1 MLKSIKN
8 NPVTTTVFILAFIT
22 VLFVPVDK
30 EYINYFDIKTLGSLF
45 CILVVVQ
52 CLKNSNFF
60 QMISKKTVY
69 LFKNIRSIVLAL
81 IVLTFIC
88 DLFLANDMSLIT
100 LLPLTYIVLEST
112 NNMKYFA
119 FTMILQTIA
128 ANMSG
133 MITPHGNPQ
142 NLYLY
147 SYYNIPTLEFIKT
160 LLPQFLLVLFL
171 LILLP
176 IIFVKKEPLKL
187 NYDDKISF
195 NKTKIVIYL
204 FMFLLSLLVIFRA
217 APLTI
222 GIVIIVIL
230 AFILDKKALVMMDW
244 DLLLTFCLFF
254 IFSGN
259 ISRITS
265 ISDFLK
271 SLLDK
276 NVLITGIVSCQ
287 FISNVPTA
295 VLLSKF
301 TNNYTDLLISVNI

>member
-30 EYINYFDIKTLGSLF
+30 EYINYFDIK
-45 CILVVVQ
+45 I
-52 CLKNSNFF
+52 
-60 QMISKKTVY
+60 
-69 LFKNIRSIVLAL
+69 
-81 IVLTFIC
+81 
-88 DLFLANDMSLIT
+88 
-100 LLPLTYIVLEST
+100 
-112 NNMKYFA
+112 
-119 FTMILQTIA
+119 
-128 ANMSG
+128 
-133 MITPHGNPQ
+133 
-142 NLYLY
+142 
-147 SYYNIPTLEFIKT
+147 

-254 IFSGN
+254 IFSE
-259 ISRITS
+259 I
-265 ISDFLK
+265 
-271 SLLDK
+271 
-276 NVLITGIVSCQ
+276 
-287 FISNVPTA
+287 
-295 VLLSKF
+295 
-301 TNNYTDLLISVNI
+301 

>member
-30 EYINYFDIKTLGSLF
+30 EYINYFDIKTL
-45 CILVVVQ
+45 
-52 CLKNSNFF
+52 
-60 QMISKKTVY
+60 
-69 LFKNIRSIVLAL
+69 
-81 IVLTFIC
+81 
-88 DLFLANDMSLIT
+88 
-100 LLPLTYIVLEST
+100 
-112 NNMKYFA
+112 
-119 FTMILQTIA
+119 
-128 ANMSG
+128 
-133 MITPHGNPQ
+133 
-142 NLYLY
+142 
-147 SYYNIPTLEFIKT
+147 
-160 LLPQFLLVLFL
+160 LPQFLLVLFL

-176 IIFVKKEPLKL
+176 IIFVKKEPLKI

-254 IFSGN
+254 IFSE
-259 ISRITS
+259 I
-265 ISDFLK
+265 
-271 SLLDK
+271 
-276 NVLITGIVSCQ
+276 
-287 FISNVPTA
+287 
-295 VLLSKF
+295 
-301 TNNYTDLLISVNI
+301 

>member
-30 EYINYFDIKTLGSLF
+30 EYINYFDIKTL
-45 CILVVVQ
+45 
-52 CLKNSNFF
+52 
-60 QMISKKTVY
+60 
-69 LFKNIRSIVLAL
+69 
-81 IVLTFIC
+81 
-88 DLFLANDMSLIT
+88 
-100 LLPLTYIVLEST
+100 
-112 NNMKYFA
+112 
-119 FTMILQTIA
+119 
-128 ANMSG
+128 
-133 MITPHGNPQ
+133 
-142 NLYLY
+142 
-147 SYYNIPTLEFIKT
+147 
-160 LLPQFLLVLFL
+160 LPQFLLVLFL

-176 IIFVKKEPLKL
+176 IIFVKKEPLKI

-204 FMFLLSLLVIFRA
+204 FMFLLSLLV

>member
-30 EYINYFDIKTLGSLF
+30 EYINYFDIKTL
-45 CILVVVQ
+45 
-52 CLKNSNFF
+52 
-60 QMISKKTVY
+60 
-69 LFKNIRSIVLAL
+69 
-81 IVLTFIC
+81 
-88 DLFLANDMSLIT
+88 
-100 LLPLTYIVLEST
+100 
-112 NNMKYFA
+112 
-119 FTMILQTIA
+119 
-128 ANMSG
+128 
-133 MITPHGNPQ
+133 
-142 NLYLY
+142 
-147 SYYNIPTLEFIKT
+147 
-160 LLPQFLLVLFL
+160 LPQFLLVLFL

-187 NYDDKISF
+187 NYDYKISF

-254 IFSGN
+254 IFQE
-259 ISRITS
+259 I
-265 ISDFLK
+265 
-271 SLLDK
+271 
-276 NVLITGIVSCQ
+276 
-287 FISNVPTA
+287 
-295 VLLSKF
+295 
-301 TNNYTDLLISVNI
+301 

>member
-30 EYINYFDIKTLGSLF
+30 EYINYFDIKTL
-45 CILVVVQ
+45 
-52 CLKNSNFF
+52 
-60 QMISKKTVY
+60 
-69 LFKNIRSIVLAL
+69 
-81 IVLTFIC
+81 
-88 DLFLANDMSLIT
+88 
-100 LLPLTYIVLEST
+100 
-112 NNMKYFA
+112 
-119 FTMILQTIA
+119 
-128 ANMSG
+128 
-133 MITPHGNPQ
+133 
-142 NLYLY
+142 
-147 SYYNIPTLEFIKT
+147 
-160 LLPQFLLVLFL
+160 LPQFLLVLFL

-176 IIFVKKEPLKL
+176 IIFVKKEPLKI

-254 IFSGN
+254 IFQE
-259 ISRITS
+259 I
-265 ISDFLK
+265 
-271 SLLDK
+271 
-276 NVLITGIVSCQ
+276 
-287 FISNVPTA
+287 
-295 VLLSKF
+295 
-301 TNNYTDLLISVNI
+301 

>member
-30 EYINYFDIKTLGSLF
+30 EYINYFD
-45 CILVVVQ
+45 
-52 CLKNSNFF
+52 
-60 QMISKKTVY
+60 
-69 LFKNIRSIVLAL
+69 
-81 IVLTFIC
+81 
-88 DLFLANDMSLIT
+88 
-100 LLPLTYIVLEST
+100 
-112 NNMKYFA
+112 
-119 FTMILQTIA
+119 
-128 ANMSG
+128 
-133 MITPHGNPQ
+133 
-142 NLYLY
+142 
-147 SYYNIPTLEFIKT
+147 IKT

-254 IFSGN
+254 IFSE
-259 ISRITS
+259 I
-265 ISDFLK
+265 
-271 SLLDK
+271 
-276 NVLITGIVSCQ
+276 
-287 FISNVPTA
+287 
-295 VLLSKF
+295 
-301 TNNYTDLLISVNI
+301 